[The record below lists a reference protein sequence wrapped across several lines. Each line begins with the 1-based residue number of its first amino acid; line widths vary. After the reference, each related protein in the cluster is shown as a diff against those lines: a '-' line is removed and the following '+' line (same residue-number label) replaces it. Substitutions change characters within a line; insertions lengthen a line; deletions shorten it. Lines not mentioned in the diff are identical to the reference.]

1 VYRYLKL
8 AAVAVCASSAVLAMS
23 VTPGS
28 AASIGSARHPAPH
41 VVRHDKRRATP
52 HCNASD
58 LSGVLRYLPG
68 AKPSSVARA
77 LLILTNKGPHSCSL
91 HGYASFGFLA
101 GDGSLIRASRTSYIR
116 VPKPGRFLVKPRR
129 HAYADVSWKLCGSGG
144 ANGSG
149 GEWTG
154 GVVFTAPGDTHQVN
168 LAEENYKE
176 RYGRVCTFNF
186 TATALRPNLT
196 VAVPRHSTHR

>member
-8 AAVAVCASSAVLAMS
+8 AAVAVCASSAVLAVS
-23 VTPGS
+23 VTPGH
-28 AASIGSARHPAPH
+28 AASIGPARHVAS
-41 VVRHDKRRATP
+41 VVRHDKRHATP
-52 HCNASD
+52 HCDASD
-58 LSGVLRYLPG
+58 LSGVLRYRPG
-68 AKPSSVARA
+68 AKPSSVAQA

-116 VPKPGRFLVKPRR
+116 VPRPYRFLVKPRG

-168 LAEENYKE
+168 LTEENYRE

-186 TATALRPNLT
+186 TATALRPS
-196 VAVPRHSTHR
+196 R